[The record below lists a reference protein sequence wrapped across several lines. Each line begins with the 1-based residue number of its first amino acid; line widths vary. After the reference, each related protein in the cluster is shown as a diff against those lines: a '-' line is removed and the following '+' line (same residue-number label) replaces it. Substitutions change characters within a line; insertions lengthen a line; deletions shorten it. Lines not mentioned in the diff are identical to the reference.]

1 MNVINKLE
9 RKYRKYAVPNL
20 MRYIIMLYALGFLLD
35 FIAPG
40 FYGKFLALDMY
51 ALLHGQIWRLVTFII
66 QPPSDSI
73 LFLLIELCLY
83 YMIGTSL
90 EQAWGSFRFNLYY
103 ISGMLFNIVGVAVFY
118 LITYLIFGTGLSY
131 LIGMFYINRSMFLAF
146 AALYPNMQLL
156 LMFIIPIKMK
166 LIGWLYGIMMAWD
179 IMQAVVL
186 GIQTKNVLYFAY
198 AFMILISIAN
208 FLVFFFATRNYR
220 RISPKEQMRKME
232 YRRKVSQAKQA
243 GNTATYQGKN
253 VITRHKCAICGRTE
267 LDDEN
272 LEFRYCSKCEGNFE
286 YCSEHLYTHE
296 HVRRI
301 VPGQKT
307 GED

>member
-1 MNVINKLE
+1 MNIINKLE

-40 FYGKFLALDMY
+40 FYGKFLALDIY
-51 ALLHGQIWRLVTFII
+51 AVLHGQIWRLVTFII

-73 LFLLIELCLY
+73 LFLLIELYLY

-90 EQAWGSFRFNLYY
+90 EQAWGAFRFNLYY

-131 LIGMFYINRSMFLAF
+131 PMGMFYINRSMFLAF

-166 LIGWLYGIMMAWD
+166 FLGWLYGIMMAWD
-179 IMQAVVL
+179 VIQAVVL

-198 AFMILISIAN
+198 AFMILISVAN

-220 RISPKEQMRKME
+220 KISPKEIKRKQE
-232 YRRKVSQAKQA
+232 FKRAVESA
-243 GNTATYQGKN
+243 GYGNVVQFPGKT
-253 VITRHKCAICGRTE
+253 VVTRHKCAVCGRTE
-267 LDDEN
+267 LDDDS
-272 LEFRYCSKCEGNFE
+272 LEFRFCSKCDGNYE
-286 YCSEHLYTHE
+286 YCMEHLYTHE
-296 HVRRI
+296 HV
-301 VPGQKT
+301 KH
-307 GED
+307 E